1 MKREIPSEYKGMWLF
16 VIFDLPV
23 MEHRQRKA
31 YTTFRRR
38 LLAEGFSMLQ
48 YSVYA
53 RYTTSRENCQTYANR
68 IKQIIPT
75 EGQVRLIMIT
85 DKQFGDMEVFYG
97 RTKKKAEDPPDQLLL
112 F

>member
-1 MKREIPSEYKGMWLF
+1 MWLF

-23 MEHRQRKA
+23 VEKQERKA
-31 YTTFRRR
+31 YAKFRQE

-53 RYTTSRENCQTYANR
+53 RYAVSRENCETYANR
-68 IKQIIPT
+68 IRKIVPAKG
-75 EGQVRLIMIT
+75 EVRLLSVT
-85 DKQFGDMEVFYG
+85 DKQFSDMEVFYG
-97 RTKKKAEDPPDQLLL
+97 RKPKKPEEPPDQLML